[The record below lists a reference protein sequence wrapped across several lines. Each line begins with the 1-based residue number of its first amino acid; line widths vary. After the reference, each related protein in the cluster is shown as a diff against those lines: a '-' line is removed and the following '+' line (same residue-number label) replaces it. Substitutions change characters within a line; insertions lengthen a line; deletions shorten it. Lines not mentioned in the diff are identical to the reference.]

1 MSASNLELVRHI
13 LTETAFIIQNK
24 IPDLDHFLNQLV

>member
-13 LTETAFIIQNK
+13 LTETAFIIQHTDK
-24 IPDLDHFLNQLV
+24 KTKE